1 MVAFGFDLAGDSVR
15 GRLAAPLL
23 FANAVTWLDAAAFRP
38 ETIEA
43 RSPGAVAIEAP
54 NSSLED
60 VAVSAEGGVPVPWIL
75 SKGRVRF
82 YAGQPDTYRV
92 KTADRDVTLHL
103 DQPRV
108 AGQTW
113 DPGDALRGLPPVA
126 AGTGE
131 PWAIWPWLAALGA
144 LLLLYD
150 WIRFGRG
157 RRLAGG
163 TVPTGAAEGRAS

>member
-1 MVAFGFDLAGDSVR
+1 MVAFGFDLVGDSVR

-43 RSPGAVAIEAP
+43 RAPGTVAIEAP

-60 VAVSAEGGVPVPWIL
+60 VVVSTAGGVAVPWLL
-75 SKGRVRF
+75 SEGRVRF
-82 YAGQPDTYRV
+82 YAGQPGTYRV
-92 KTADRDVTLHL
+92 TTADRDVTLHL

-108 AGQTW
+108 ARQTW
-113 DPGDALRGLPPVA
+113 DPSDALRGMPPASAATGVPLVA
-126 AGTGE
+126 
-131 PWAIWPWLAALGA
+131 WPWLAALAG

-150 WIRFGRG
+150 WIRYGRG
-157 RRLAGG
+157 RRLAA
-163 TVPTGAAEGRAS
+163 GALSSGEAEGRVS